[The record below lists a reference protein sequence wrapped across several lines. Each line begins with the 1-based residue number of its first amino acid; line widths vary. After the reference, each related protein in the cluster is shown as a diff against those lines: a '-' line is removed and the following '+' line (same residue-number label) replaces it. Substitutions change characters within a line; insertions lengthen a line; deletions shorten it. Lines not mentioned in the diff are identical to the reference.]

1 MSAVC
6 RYRVTLVSPLECQA
20 AVLGRIGKS
29 FKKRFHNL
37 SVTDNII
44 SLVSAS
50 YDTDKSTKITS
61 QMIVE
66 SVIPKSFRNK
76 DKLKLFGLVCYWV
89 NYQSLTYG
97 WWKITDKGTKN
108 HVYDMQLDD
117 CDVVECH
124 NIMPSGSLAEFTK
137 EHGLTIRN

>member
-6 RYRVTLVSPLECQA
+6 RYRVTLVSPPECQA
-20 AVLGRIGKS
+20 AVLSRIGKS

-66 SVIPKSFRNK
+66 SVIPRRFRNK
-76 DKLKLFGLVCYWV
+76 DKLKLFGLACYWV
-89 NYQSLTYG
+89 NYQTLTYG
-97 WWKITDKGTKN
+97 WWKITDKGKES
-108 HVYDMQLDD
+108 HVYDMQLADW
-117 CDVVECH
+117 DVVNRH
-124 NIMPSGSLAEFTK
+124 HVVTSGALAAFTK
-137 EHGLTIRN
+137 EHKLGEQ